1 MIRLQTLITSIFL
14 LIVLGSSKKLD
25 LETEIQPE
33 SDTILDGMGDLDDV
47 DDLDDLSLDDDSSG
61 SQVLQSTSKR
71 VRMIFSVMASPNRI
85 DILRIL
91 NSKGPLT
98 YSELKSLAGF
108 KSKKES
114 GKFAYHLRKLLRQSL
129 VALNK
134 SERRYTITN
143 LGKLVLSLARQ
154 IEERSIIESGKMY
167 VRTSHDSI
175 EEFNSQKI
183 IQSLVREGS
192 LPLELAQKITEEVEN
207 RIYKYQ
213 TVYLTGSLIRELVN
227 SVLLEHGHEEYRHK
241 LARVGLPIFEV
252 QEMVSNAENIE
263 NGVEGLLFKTGRIV
277 FAEHLLTSTLPK
289 DMADAHLSGDLHI
302 TNPGLWSILPDTI
315 FINVKALIEDGI
327 DLKGKYL
334 NVCRIPPVKTLNNL
348 SSALSMI
355 IALISK
361 EASQEVVLD
370 DLIPSLSKYS
380 KDLPELERK
389 LVDSFITSSTTM
401 GYDKMSTVISFR
413 IPLGIDQKI
422 VKTVLSAYKTYTKL
436 TPIPKIGLVIDY
448 DKGKITDVSQI
459 VSEIITLGGKVM
471 FTKHNTSQKGVTH
484 PKNSTSTLLHLGSL
498 SINLPRLA
506 FESNK
511 DETYFRARLA
521 LLMKPAL
528 DSMAKRNKNISNLIR
543 LGVNPIL
550 AADTL
555 YMQRSTV
562 SLVINLVGLQNAVY
576 GILGFKNNNEGHQI
590 LYKVIETAVDIATKK
605 SKDLGINIIVSM
617 TESDG
622 SERFIALDAEKYGKN
637 SVQQITDTETYSQGI
652 VLDIDKI
659 SSLTGKS
666 AEITECN
673 KISKILN
680 GGLLLQIAIPKGTKV
695 DEIKKVIEKGASITS
710 SFKPVMQVPICGN
723 CGFKDEKL
731 GDKCP
736 TCKSTYII

>member
-1 MIRLQTLITSIFL
+1 
-14 LIVLGSSKKLD
+14 LGSSKKLD
-25 LETEIQPE
+25 LEEEIDLE
-33 SDTILDGMGDLDDV
+33 SDMDMSMGDM
-47 DDLDDLSLDDDSSG
+47 DDLGDDELSLDEGLSG

-167 VRTSHDSI
+167 VRTSHSSI

-213 TVYLTGSLIRELVN
+213 TAYLTGSLIRELVN

-289 DMADAHLSGDLHI
+289 DIADAHLSGDLHI

-315 FINVKALIEDGI
+315 FINVKTLIEDGI

-380 KDLPELERK
+380 KDLSELERK
-389 LVDSFITSSTTM
+389 LVDSFTTSSTTM
-401 GYDKMSTVISFR
+401 GYDKMSTMISFS

-448 DKGKITDVSQI
+448 DKGKITDVSQL

-550 AADTL
+550 AAGTL

-576 GILGFKNNNEGHQI
+576 GILGFKNNNEGQQI
-590 LYKVIETAVDIATKK
+590 LHKVIETAVDIATKK

-637 SVQQITDTETYSQGI
+637 SVQQITDTETYSEGI

-673 KISKILN
+673 KISKTLN

-736 TCKSTYII
+736 TCKSTYIV

>member
-1 MIRLQTLITSIFL
+1 MDQVTSLNYFYFLII
-14 LIVLGSSKKLD
+14 ILGSNKKLD
-25 LETEIQPE
+25 LEEEIDLE
-33 SDTILDGMGDLDDV
+33 SDMDMGDV
-47 DDLDDLSLDDDSSG
+47 DDLGDDELSLDEGLSG

-167 VRTSHDSI
+167 VRTSHSSI

-213 TVYLTGSLIRELVN
+213 TAYLTGSLIRELVN

-252 QEMVSNAENIE
+252 QEMVSNAENID

-289 DMADAHLSGDLHI
+289 DIADAHLSGDLHI

-315 FINVKALIEDGI
+315 FISVKALIEDGI

-355 IALISK
+355 ISLISK

-389 LVDSFITSSTTM
+389 LVDSFTTSSTTM
-401 GYDKMSTVISFR
+401 GYDKMSTMISFR

-422 VKTVLSAYKTYTKL
+422 IKIVLSAYKTYTKL

-448 DKGKITDVSQI
+448 DKGKITDVSQTL
-459 VSEIITLGGKVM
+459 SEIITLGGKVM

-576 GILGFKNNNEGHQI
+576 GILGFKNNNEGQQI
-590 LYKVIETAVDIATKK
+590 LHKVIETAVDIATKK

-637 SVQQITDTETYSQGI
+637 SIQQITDTETYSQGI
-652 VLDIDKI
+652 VLDIDEI

-680 GGLLLQIAIPKGTKV
+680 GGLLLQIAIPKYTKV
-695 DEIKKVIEKGASITS
+695 AEIKKVIEKGASITR

-723 CGFKDEKL
+723 CGFKDEEL